1 MGAFP
6 VTKNPWLNF
15 QKNPVTIGKASTRI
29 SVFFRAISVPFNFLS
44 KFPAQWFAQPR
55 SQGLSF
61 LPSAGETRRET
72 LGTRLWFPLRNI
84 GNFRTRNLFQEIS
97 VPEFMVEWKAPSVL
111 GENYFI
117 IDGDILSFIVFA
129 CFFTYSVKR
138 FFFTVGKDIVL
149 LNRNFVYLLSKNW
162 VSVI

>member
-1 MGAFP
+1 M
-6 VTKNPWLNF
+6 
-15 QKNPVTIGKASTRI
+15 TIGTASTRI

-72 LGTRLWFPLRNI
+72 LGIRLWFPLRNI
-84 GNFRTRNLFQEIS
+84 GNFQTRNLFQEIS
-97 VPEFMVEWKAPSVL
+97 VPEFLVEWKAPSVL
-111 GENYFI
+111 RENYFI
-117 IDGDILSFIVFA
+117 IDGDILSFIVFV

-138 FFFTVGKDIVL
+138 FFFHGREGHCASEPEFCVS
-149 LNRNFVYLLSKNW
+149 FVKELG
-162 VSVI
+162 VSNLVSLCKVTTS